1 MRTRVCI
8 TIDTEFSIGGAFA
21 DPSRTPVADPVVWCN
36 VNGKSEGLGFML
48 ETFRQYGVQATFF
61 VETVQRYHFADD
73 PMRPI
78 VHRIR
83 DEGHELQLHTHP
95 CWSVFQH
102 EDWRERMRGLRRQD
116 DFRGRPVEDSVRLL
130 EQGIETFRDWGLPRP
145 TAFRSGNLQYDANLY
160 KALAI
165 AKIPYSSNVAHAIFN
180 TGDPQFELY
189 SGVHAREGV
198 LECPVL
204 TFADWNVA
212 GRKHLKSL
220 TIAGTSF
227 AETRRLLDAAHAAEI
242 PLVVVLTHPFEYIQ
256 KHDVG
261 FRHTRRHSLTQ
272 QRLRKLCAYL
282 ADHQD
287 RFDACGMAGAA
298 SAIAPSD
305 RNVLLEG
312 SLWQSLPRMAA
323 QVAYSKYGEWELAR
337 TQGRAA

>member
-1 MRTRVCI
+1 
-8 TIDTEFSIGGAFA
+8 
-21 DPSRTPVADPVVWCN
+21 
-36 VNGKSEGLGFML
+36 
-48 ETFRQYGVQATFF
+48 
-61 VETVQRYHFADD
+61 
-73 PMRPI
+73 
-78 VHRIR
+78 
-83 DEGHELQLHTHP
+83 
-95 CWSVFQH
+95 VFQH

-116 DFRGRPVEDSVRLL
+116 DFRGRSVEDSVRLL
-130 EQGIETFRDWGLPRP
+130 EQGIETFREWGLPRP

-165 AKIPYSSNVAHAIFN
+165 TKIPYSSNVAHAIFN

-189 SGVHAREGV
+189 SGVHQREGV

-282 ADHQD
+282 HGNQD

-298 SAIAPSD
+298 SAIAPSE

-323 QVAYSKYGEWELAR
+323 QVAYSKYGAWELAR